1 MRKNKLLDR
10 ICALTIVSCMT
21 TQLLLYPA
29 APVSAEENIKME
41 TQASDISTKEQGLSD
56 QTSSQQTLPEPSY
69 GYYDIGYNAP
79 VIEVPEYLG
88 LSQAISLPTSYSSKE
103 KGYVADVK
111 NQGSLGTCW
120 AFGPIAAMESYALR
134 HGLVDSPS
142 KIDLSEYALASLTFD
157 DSTYTSSTGSASDDK
172 TATSNIKTCLM
183 NGGNDQYVFKT
194 LTKWAGLMNEADY
207 PYISAGTM
215 ESEYNADKVSYI
227 LTGQYFINMQNM
239 DLVKQAIMEYG
250 AVVGHYNAD
259 EKYYVDTYSRY
270 HYTYETVG
278 TNHAI
283 AIVGW
288 DDSISA
294 STFAVV
300 DKDDRGKIHV
310 PEGPG
315 GWLIKNSWGT
325 SWGESGYMWISY
337 YDKSII
343 NVSCCAY
350 EIAPRSEYDYNYQH
364 DGGTIMGTGLAFGTN
379 TFANVF
385 EVTGT
390 ESQEIKA
397 VSFGVEDVNCEYSI
411 KIFKNPEEDEPM
423 SGTPMLDEPIT
434 GATTFAGYYTVPL
447 PEKIKLNS
455 GDTFSVIIEFDQNT
469 AIVTEVAGS
478 MNIGGGGYATTTKVC
493 DDNQSY
499 FAYGDYFYDT
509 YEYNGGQYATNF
521 CIKAMLVDAD
531 ENIHASS
538 ITSIEKNGDAG
549 FTISWQNVKE
559 GIEYTLLRATQADG
573 EYTSIYS
580 GTDTFYI
587 DTNISKY
594 TTYYYKVRVYDG
606 TTPKDSAVKSAYI
619 GVEGTEFISSD
630 SKKAGINLS
639 WIQKEE
645 VAGYKI
651 YRSTDG
657 VSYDLLATVNSAGT
671 YTDTNVQY
679 GKTYYYKIKTYVD
692 IATGTGKVIEESV
705 ESLVLSV
712 NRIVTAPSSVVAEMD
727 SFDEVSLG
735 WNCADEV
742 DGFVIY
748 RSYFDKSNTYVEL
761 EEVAQVAGNIY
772 TYEADITDIPRGKD
786 VTFYVKSY
794 VNENG
799 VKQLSAYVYD
809 DISIPY
815 PPISNIK
822 WYVSSGVMHV
832 KWDEYSADNMTVTG
846 YTASVYRDLAGTSFA
861 AASAPDTNSFYSAS
875 LTVGNTYYMYVQ
887 AKNAMHTPFTAKQDP
902 LVKIGGAW
910 GEFAFKNIADVTTT
924 VGKTVTLTAKLTYE
938 LENFDYKYQWYKTTS
953 KSGTTSGTAISG
965 ATSPT
970 YTAAVEDYGTSYY
983 YCVCKGEYNGT
994 KTAKTNVVAVGAYKN
1009 ISETTV
1015 SSIGN
1020 QTYTGSAITPT
1031 ITVKDG
1037 TKTLVNGTDYSV
1049 SYSNNVNAGTATVTI
1064 TGKGKY
1070 SGTKNVTFTIISK
1083 SISGATVSSI
1093 GNQTYTGSAI
1103 TPAITVKDGTK
1114 TLVNGTDYSVS
1125 YSNNVNV
1132 GTATVTI
1139 TGKGKYSGTKNV
1151 TFTIISKS
1159 ISGATVSSIGNQ
1171 TYTGS
1176 AITPTITV
1184 KDGTKTLVNGTDY
1197 SVSYSNNVNAGT
1209 ATVTITG
1216 KGKYSGTKRVTFT
1229 IIKKEPSNPVPEK
1242 VVPDKLTS
1250 SNVSVNQS
1258 TGTISKIK
1266 AGTTVSSLLSS
1277 IDQKEYAAVYSG
1289 NSVVSGNKN
1298 LGTGMKLCIVDKGKI
1313 IKTYTIVVTGDT
1325 SGDGKI
1331 NITDMIAVKAHVL
1344 KKSTLTGVYSNAGD
1358 VNGDGKINIT
1368 DFIKIKAVLLG
1379 KDSISGVTV
1388 K

>member
-1 MRKNKLLDR
+1 
-10 ICALTIVSCMT
+10 MT
-21 TQLLLYPA
+21 
-29 APVSAEENIKME
+29 
-41 TQASDISTKEQGLSD
+41 
-56 QTSSQQTLPEPSY
+56 
-69 GYYDIGYNAP
+69 
-79 VIEVPEYLG
+79 
-88 LSQAISLPTSYSSKE
+88 
-103 KGYVADVK
+103 DVK

-142 KIDLSEYALASLTFD
+142 EIDLSEYALASLTFD

-172 TATSNIKTCLM
+172 TTTNDIHNCLM

-207 PYISAGTM
+207 PYISAGTT
-215 ESEYNADKVSYI
+215 ESEYKADKVSYI

-259 EKYYVDTYSRY
+259 EKYFADTYSRY
-270 HYTYETVG
+270 HYTYESVR

-288 DDSISA
+288 DDSIPASA
-294 STFAVV
+294 FAVV
-300 DKDDRGKIHV
+300 DKDDRSKTYV

-315 GWLIKNSWGT
+315 GWLIKNSWGP

-447 PEKIKLNS
+447 PEKIKLDS

-538 ITSIEKNGDAG
+538 ITSIEKHGDTG
-549 FTISWQNVKE
+549 FAISWQNVKE
-559 GIEYTLLRATQADG
+559 GIEYTLLRTTKADG
-573 EYTSIYS
+573 EYTSIYN
-580 GTDTFYI
+580 GTDTTYI

-606 TTPKDSAVKSAYI
+606 TTPKDSTVKSAYI
-619 GVEGTEFISSD
+619 GVEGTGFVSGD
-630 SKKAGINLS
+630 SKKAGIKLS
-639 WIQKEE
+639 WIQKED

-657 VSYDLLATVNSAGT
+657 VSYDLLATVNSAST
-671 YTDTNVQY
+671 YTDTNVKY
-679 GKTYYYKIKTYVD
+679 GKTYYYKIKTYVN
-692 IATGTGKVIEESV
+692 IATGTGNELEESV
-705 ESLVLSV
+705 ESLVRSV
-712 NRIVTAPSSVVAEMD
+712 DRIVTVPSSLTAEMK
-727 SFDEVSLG
+727 SFDDVSLR
-735 WNCADEV
+735 WDCSDEV

-748 RSYFDKSNTYVEL
+748 RSYFDKSDKYVEL
-761 EEVAQVAGNIY
+761 EEVAQVAGNVY
-772 TYEADITDIPRGKD
+772 TYEADITDIPRGKNA
-786 VTFYVKSY
+786 TFYVKSY

-799 VKQLSAYVYD
+799 VRQLSAYVYGD
-809 DISIPY
+809 VYICY
-815 PPISNIK
+815 QPISNIK
-822 WYVSSGVMHV
+822 WYVSGGIMHV
-832 KWDEYSADNMTVTG
+832 KWDEYSADDMTVTG
-846 YTASVYRDLAGTSFA
+846 YTASVYRDLAGTSFVT
-861 AASAPDTNSFYSAS
+861 APATTDNSFYSAS
-875 LTVGNTYYMYVQ
+875 MTVGDTYYMYVQ
-887 AKNAMHTPFTAKQDP
+887 AKNAMHTLFTAKQNP
-902 LVKIGGAW
+902 LVKVGGAW

-924 VGKTVTLTAKLTYE
+924 VGKTVTLTANLTYE

-953 KSGTTSGTAISG
+953 KSGTASGTAISG

-1020 QTYTGSAITPT
+1020 QTYTGSAITP
-1031 ITVKDG
+1031 
-1037 TKTLVNGTDYSV
+1037 
-1049 SYSNNVNAGTATVTI
+1049 A
-1064 TGKGKY
+1064 
-1070 SGTKNVTFTIISK
+1070 
-1083 SISGATVSSI
+1083 
-1093 GNQTYTGSAI
+1093 
-1103 TPAITVKDGTK
+1103 
-1114 TLVNGTDYSVS
+1114 
-1125 YSNNVNV
+1125 
-1132 GTATVTI
+1132 
-1139 TGKGKYSGTKNV
+1139 
-1151 TFTIISKS
+1151 
-1159 ISGATVSSIGNQ
+1159 
-1171 TYTGS
+1171 
-1176 AITPTITV
+1176 ITV

-1229 IIKKEPSNPVPEK
+1229 IIKKEPSNPAPEK
-1242 VVPDKLTS
+1242 VAPDKLTS
-1250 SNVSVNQS
+1250 PSVSVNQS
-1258 TGTISKIK
+1258 TGKISKIK

-1313 IKTYTIVVTGDT
+1313 TKTYTIIVTGDT

>member
-10 ICALTIVSCMT
+10 ICALTVVSCMT

-29 APVSAEENIKME
+29 VPASAEDSIKNVS
-41 TQASDISTKEQGLSD
+41 QINYSDIKEKELSEPD
-56 QTSSQQTLPEPSY
+56 LPEPSY
-69 GYYDIGYNAP
+69 GYYDTGYNAP
-79 VIEVPEYLG
+79 IIEVPEYLG
-88 LSQAISLPTSYSSKE
+88 LSRAISLPTSYSSKE
-103 KGYVADVK
+103 KGYVTDVK

-120 AFGPIAAMESYALR
+120 AFGPIAAMEAYALR

-142 KIDLSEYALASLTFD
+142 EIDLSEYALASLTFD
-157 DSTYTSSTGSASDDK
+157 DSTFTSSTGSAADDK
-172 TATSNIKTCLM
+172 TTTTDIYTCLR

-194 LTKWAGLMNEADY
+194 LTKWAGLMNETDY
-207 PYISAGTM
+207 PYISAGAT
-215 ESEYNADKVSYI
+215 ESDYDAEKVSYI

-239 DLVKQAIMEYG
+239 DLVKQAIMEHG

-259 EKYYVDTYSRY
+259 EKYFADTYSRY
-270 HYTYETVG
+270 HYTYESVR

-288 DDSISA
+288 DDSIPASA
-294 STFAVV
+294 FAVV
-300 DKDDRGKIHV
+300 DKDDRSKTYV

-325 SWGESGYMWISY
+325 SWGDSGYMWISY
-337 YDKSII
+337 YDKSIV

-364 DGGTIMGTGLAFGTN
+364 DGGTVMGTGLYFGTN

-385 EVTGT
+385 RVSGT

-447 PEKIKLNS
+447 PEKIKLDS

-521 CIKAMLVDAD
+521 CIKAMVVDVD
-531 ENIHASS
+531 ENIDTSS
-538 ITSIEKNGDAG
+538 ITSVEKSGDTG
-549 FTISWQNVKE
+549 FIISWQNVMD

-573 EYTSIYS
+573 EYTSIYT
-580 GTDTFYI
+580 GTNTYYL

-594 TTYYYKVRVYDG
+594 TKYYYKVRVYDG
-606 TTPKDSAVKSAYI
+606 MTPKDSVVKSAYI
-619 GVEGTEFISSD
+619 GVEGTEFISGD
-630 SKKAGINLS
+630 SKKAGIKLS
-639 WIQKEE
+639 WIQKED

-657 VSYDLLATVNSAGT
+657 VSYDLLATVNSAST

-679 GKTYYYKIKTYVD
+679 GKTYYYKIKTYVNVD
-692 IATGTGKVIEESV
+692 TGTGNALEESE
-705 ESLVLSV
+705 ESIVLSV
-712 NRIVTAPSSVVAEMD
+712 DRIVTAPSTVTAEMN
-727 SFDEVSLG
+727 SFDKVSLS
-735 WNCADEV
+735 WDCPEEV

-748 RSYFDKSNTYVEL
+748 RSYFNKSDKYVEL
-761 EEVAQVAGNIY
+761 EEVARVAGNIY
-772 TYEADITDIPRGKD
+772 TYDVDITDIPRGKNA
-786 VTFYVKSY
+786 TFYVKAY

-799 VKQLSAYVYD
+799 VRQLSAYVYGD
-809 DISIPY
+809 VYICY
-815 PPISNIK
+815 QPISNIK
-822 WYVSSGVMHV
+822 WYVSGGIMHV
-832 KWDEYSADNMTVTG
+832 KWDEYSVDNMTVTG
-846 YTASVYRDLAGTSFA
+846 YTASVYKDLAGTSFVT
-861 AASAPDTNSFYSAS
+861 APATTDNSFYSAS
-875 LTVGNTYYMYVQ
+875 MTVGDTYYMYVQ
-887 AKNAMHTPFTAKQDP
+887 AKNAMHTLFTAKQNP
-902 LVKIGGAW
+902 LVKVGGAW

-970 YTAAVEDYGTSYY
+970 YVAAVEDYGTSYY
-983 YCVCKGEYNGT
+983 YCVCTGEYNGT

-1009 ISETTV
+1009 ISEA
-1015 SSIGN
+1015 S
-1020 QTYTGSAITPT
+1020 
-1031 ITVKDG
+1031 
-1037 TKTLVNGTDYSV
+1037 
-1049 SYSNNVNAGTATVTI
+1049 
-1064 TGKGKY
+1064 
-1070 SGTKNVTFTIISK
+1070 
-1083 SISGATVSSI
+1083 VSSI

-1139 TGKGKYSGTKNV
+1139 TGKGKYSGTK
-1151 TFTIISKS
+1151 
-1159 ISGATVSSIGNQ
+1159 
-1171 TYTGS
+1171 
-1176 AITPTITV
+1176 
-1184 KDGTKTLVNGTDY
+1184 
-1197 SVSYSNNVNAGT
+1197 
-1209 ATVTITG
+1209 
-1216 KGKYSGTKRVTFT
+1216 RVTFT
-1229 IIKKEPSNPVPEK
+1229 IVKKETPKPNTPATGNAA
-1242 VVPDKLTS
+1242 PDKLTS
-1250 SNVSVNQS
+1250 SSVSINQS
-1258 TGTISKIK
+1258 TGKISKIK

-1277 IDQKEYAAVYSG
+1277 INQKEYAAVYSG

-1313 IKTYTIVVTGDT
+1313 TKTYTIIVTGDT

-1344 KKSTLTGVYSNAGD
+1344 KKSTLTGAYSNAGD

>member
-10 ICALTIVSCMT
+10 ICALTVVSCMT

-29 APVSAEENIKME
+29 VPASAEDSIKNVS
-41 TQASDISTKEQGLSD
+41 QINYSDIKEKELSEPD
-56 QTSSQQTLPEPSY
+56 LPEPSY
-69 GYYDIGYNAP
+69 GYYDTGYNAP
-79 VIEVPEYLG
+79 IIEVPKYLG
-88 LSQAISLPTSYSSKE
+88 LSRAISLPTSYSSKE
-103 KGYVADVK
+103 KGYVTDVK

-142 KIDLSEYALASLTFD
+142 EIDLSEYALASLTFD

-172 TATSNIKTCLM
+172 TTTNDIHNCLM

-207 PYISAGTM
+207 PYISAGTT
-215 ESEYNADKVSYI
+215 ESTYDAEKVRYI

-250 AVVGHYNAD
+250 AVVGHYNAND
-259 EKYYVDTYSRY
+259 EYDADYYKVY

-288 DDSISA
+288 DDSIPASA
-294 STFAVV
+294 FGVV
-300 DKDDRGKIHV
+300 DKDDRSKTHV

-364 DGGTIMGTGLAFGTN
+364 DGGSIMGTGLAFGTN

-397 VSFGVEDVNCEYSI
+397 VSFGVEDVNREYSI
-411 KIFKNPEEDEPM
+411 MIYKNPEEDEPM

-434 GATTFAGYYTVPL
+434 GTTTFAGYYTVPL
-447 PEKIKLNS
+447 PEKIKLDR

-538 ITSIEKNGDAG
+538 ITSIEKHGDTG
-549 FTISWQNVKE
+549 FAISWQNVKD

-573 EYTSIYS
+573 EYTSIYT
-580 GTDTFYI
+580 GTDTSYI

-606 TTPKDSAVKSAYI
+606 TTPKDSTVKSAYI
-619 GVEGTEFISSD
+619 GVEGTGFVSGD
-630 SKKAGINLS
+630 SKKAGIKLS
-639 WIQKEE
+639 WIQKED

-657 VSYDLLATVNSAGT
+657 VSYDLLATVNSAST
-671 YTDTNVQY
+671 YTDTNVKY
-679 GKTYYYKIKTYVD
+679 GKTYYYKIKTYVNVD
-692 IATGTGKVIEESV
+692 TGTGNALEESE
-705 ESLVLSV
+705 ESIVLSV
-712 NRIVTAPSSVVAEMD
+712 DRIVTEPTSLMVEMN
-727 SFDEVSLG
+727 SFDDVSLR
-735 WNCADEV
+735 WDCSDEV

-748 RSYFDKSNTYVEL
+748 RSYFDKSDKYVEL

-809 DISIPY
+809 DIFIPY

-861 AASAPDTNSFYSAS
+861 AASASDTNSFYSAS

-887 AKNAMHTPFTAKQDP
+887 AKNAMHTAFTAKQDP

-910 GEFAFKNIADVTTT
+910 GEFAFKNIADVTST
-924 VGKTVTLTAKLTYE
+924 VGKTVTLKADLTYE
-938 LENFDYKYQWYKTTS
+938 LENFDYKYQWYKTAS
-953 KSGTTSGTAISG
+953 KNITTSGTAISG

-970 YTAAVEDYGTSYY
+970 YTVAVEDYGTSYY
-983 YCVCKGEYNGT
+983 YCVCTGEYNGT

-1009 ISETTV
+1009 ISEV
-1015 SSIGN
+1015 
-1020 QTYTGSAITPT
+1020 
-1031 ITVKDG
+1031 
-1037 TKTLVNGTDYSV
+1037 
-1049 SYSNNVNAGTATVTI
+1049 
-1064 TGKGKY
+1064 
-1070 SGTKNVTFTIISK
+1070 
-1083 SISGATVSSI
+1083 TVSSI

-1125 YSNNVNV
+1125 YSNNVN
-1132 GTATVTI
+1132 
-1139 TGKGKYSGTKNV
+1139 
-1151 TFTIISKS
+1151 
-1159 ISGATVSSIGNQ
+1159 
-1171 TYTGS
+1171 
-1176 AITPTITV
+1176 
-1184 KDGTKTLVNGTDY
+1184 
-1197 SVSYSNNVNAGT
+1197 AGT
-1209 ATVTITG
+1209 ATVAITG

-1229 IIKKEPSNPVPEK
+1229 IIKKEPSNTTPEK
-1242 VVPDKLTS
+1242 VAPDKLTS
-1250 SNVSVNQS
+1250 PSVSVNQS
-1258 TGTISKIK
+1258 TGKISKIK

-1313 IKTYTIVVTGDT
+1313 TKTYTIIVTGDT